1 MSPSCLVHIFK
12 FKGSLFWLR
21 LEGNKVRSGDSS
33 WEASAM
39 IRRRN
44 ECFSKKLNTEL
55 LYDPALPLL
64 GIYPKE
70 TKTLIQKEIRTPTSI
85 ALFTVAR
92 IWKQPKHPSI
102 KERIKKLIHTHT
114 HTQRRIL
121 LSHEEECDFQHDG
134 LGGYI
139 AKWNN
144 SVKEWWTLHDVTN
157 MWNFKKYS
165 KLVNINK
172 RKQIHRYREQTHGYQ
187 CGEGKGRGN
196 VGLEE

>member
-1 MSPSCLVHIFK
+1 
-12 FKGSLFWLR
+12 
-21 LEGNKVRSGDSS
+21 
-33 WEASAM
+33 M

-114 HTQRRIL
+114 HTHREEYYSVMKKNVISNMMDLEVIL
-121 LSHEEECDFQHDG
+121 LSE
-134 LGGYI
+134 I
-139 AKWNN
+139 
-144 SVKEWWTLHDVTN
+144 TL
-157 MWNFKKYS
+157 S
-165 KLVNINK
+165 KNDEHCMMSLICEILKNTAN
-172 RKQIHRYREQTHGYQ
+172 
-187 CGEGKGRGN
+187 
-196 VGLEE
+196 